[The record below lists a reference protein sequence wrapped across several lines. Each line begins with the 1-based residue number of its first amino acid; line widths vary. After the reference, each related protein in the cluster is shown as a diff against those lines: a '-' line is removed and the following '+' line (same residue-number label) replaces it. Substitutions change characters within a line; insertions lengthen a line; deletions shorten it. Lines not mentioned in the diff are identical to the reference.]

1 VHPSPPRGDRFDDI
15 DRMLVERGRDVGFAG
30 LRVATGRTGVA
41 LGFPD
46 DPVMH
51 VSWGVL
57 CAAVVLGGALLLRR
71 RSR

>member
-1 VHPSPPRGDRFDDI
+1 MHPSPPRGDRFDDI
-15 DRMLVERGRDVGFAG
+15 DRMLAERGRDVGVAG